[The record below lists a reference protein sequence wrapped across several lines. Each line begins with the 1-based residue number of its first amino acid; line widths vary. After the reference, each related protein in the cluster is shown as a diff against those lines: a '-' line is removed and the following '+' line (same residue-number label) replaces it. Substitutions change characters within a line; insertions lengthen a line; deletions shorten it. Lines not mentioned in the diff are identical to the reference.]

1 MAAASAPQKFSGKK
15 VYQSRQNVILD
26 AENNRM
32 KIDKLNM
39 FFVDTDREVRVYDF
53 AKQRVLVSDPDK
65 QMCLTQKISDLS
77 PMSVVPRDTD

>member
-1 MAAASAPQKFSGKK
+1 MAAASTPQKFSGKK

-53 AKQRVLVSDPDK
+53 AK
-65 QMCLTQKISDLS
+65 
-77 PMSVVPRDTD
+77 